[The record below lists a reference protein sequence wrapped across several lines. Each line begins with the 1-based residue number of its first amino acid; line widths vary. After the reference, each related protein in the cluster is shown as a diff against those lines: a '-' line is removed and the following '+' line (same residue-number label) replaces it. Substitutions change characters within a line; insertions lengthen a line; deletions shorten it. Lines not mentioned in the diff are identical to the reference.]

1 MHIISSILLAFSA
14 SLDSLIIGIAYG
26 IKNIK
31 IKLFINII
39 IASIVTLGTFLSMII
54 GTILIKFL
62 PVYICT
68 YIGSTLLIIIG
79 LWMTLDYFKEQ
90 KNLNINN
97 KDLIESLNYDEILYN
112 NKTADANGSG
122 NIELKEALSLSIALS
137 INNFAL
143 GIGASISGISLP
155 LTIIFTFIFS
165 ILILIIGL
173 KIGNSFLS
181 KIFGKYSSLLASVI
195 IIIMGIVQLF
205 WLYFMKLYINF
216 ILNLLSKL

>member
-1 MHIISSILLAFSA
+1 MHIIPSILLAFSA

-31 IKLFINII
+31 IKIWINII
-39 IASIVTLGTFLSMII
+39 IASIVTLGTFLSMIL

-62 PVYICT
+62 PMYICN
-68 YIGSTLLIIIG
+68 YIGSILLIIVG
-79 LWMTLDYFKEQ
+79 LWMTFDYFKER
-90 KNLNINN
+90 KNLNIAN

-112 NKTADANGSG
+112 NKTADADGSG
-122 NIELKEALSLSIALS
+122 NIELKEAISLSIALS

-155 LTIIFTFIFS
+155 LTILFTLIFS
-165 ILILIIGL
+165 ILLLIIGL

-181 KIFGKYSSLLASVI
+181 KIFGKYSSLLSSVI
-195 IIIMGIVQLF
+195 IIIMGILQLF
-205 WLYFMKLYINF
+205 WL
-216 ILNLLSKL
+216 

>member
-39 IASIVTLGTFLSMII
+39 IASIVTLGTFLSMIL

-62 PVYICT
+62 PAYICN
-68 YIGSTLLIIIG
+68 YIGSTLLVIIG
-79 LWMTLDYFKEQ
+79 LWMAFDYFKEQ

-112 NKTADANGSG
+112 NKTADADGSG

-143 GIGASISGISLP
+143 GIGASISGISLS
-155 LTIIFTFIFS
+155 LTIVFTFIFS

-181 KIFGKYSSLLASVI
+181 KIFGKYSSLLSAII
-195 IIIMGIVQLF
+195 IIIMGILQLF
-205 WLYFMKLYINF
+205 
-216 ILNLLSKL
+216 